1 MSTEA
6 MKLALEALESCDTG
20 HITDGSRQWYDERL
34 VDKAITALDEALVQP
49 QQEQEQE
56 PVAGCVCRWNSEGD
70 RVVTCERHQG
80 WLEVIAE
87 WADRAREAE
96 KKLKVL
102 NTSPPPQRKPLTDE
116 EVETVWRSVQANDFH
131 DCVKPFARA
140 IEAAHN
146 IKGDA

>member
-6 MKLALEALESCDTG
+6 MKLALEALEDISALQNHSDSV
-20 HITDGSRQWYDERL
+20 DSSD
-34 VDKAITALDEALVQP
+34 VDKAITTLQEELA
-49 QQEQEQE
+49 QQQE

-70 RVVTCERHQG
+70 RVVTCERHEG

-102 NTSPPPQRKPLTDE
+102 NTTPPARKPLTGE
-116 EVETVWRSVQANDFH
+116 EMNQIEARWEASMHGSKIAFVVRET
-131 DCVKPFARA
+131 
-140 IEAAHN
+140 EAAHG
-146 IKGDA
+146 IKENT

>member
-1 MSTEA
+1 MNTEA
-6 MKLALEALESCDTG
+6 MKLALEALEPVSTFG
-20 HITDGSRQWYDERL
+20 RVGSRD
-34 VDKAITALDEALVQP
+34 VDTAKAQEAITVL
-49 QQEQEQE
+49 QEELAQQEQE

-102 NTSPPPQRKPLTDE
+102 NTTPPARKPLTNGE
-116 EVETVWRSVQANDFH
+116 MEKIAAEYWLYPRKFV
-131 DCVKPFARA
+131 RA
-140 IEAAHN
+140 IEAAHG
-146 IKGDA
+146 IKE